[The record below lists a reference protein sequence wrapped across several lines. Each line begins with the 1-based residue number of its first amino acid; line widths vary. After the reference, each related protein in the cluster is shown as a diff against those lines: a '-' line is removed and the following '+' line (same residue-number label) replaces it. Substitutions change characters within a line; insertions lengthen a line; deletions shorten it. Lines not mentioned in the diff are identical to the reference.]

1 MFLMLMRAMLVQMV
15 EYGIEAGKLDRNDT
29 KLELG
34 RTIYNIA

>member
-1 MFLMLMRAMLVQMV
+1 MV

-34 RTIYNIA
+34 RTMYNIAQ